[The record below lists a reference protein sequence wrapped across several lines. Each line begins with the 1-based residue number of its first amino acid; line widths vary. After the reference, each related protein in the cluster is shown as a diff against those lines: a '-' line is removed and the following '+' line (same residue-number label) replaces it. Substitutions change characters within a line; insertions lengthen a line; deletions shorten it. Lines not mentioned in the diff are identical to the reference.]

1 MNAWGKHAIFNLYK
15 CNPYFIRNS
24 ARITDF
30 SKTIVKAI
38 DMVAYGEPQV
48 IHFGTG
54 SRAGYTLVQL
64 IETSN
69 IIAHFAESEN
79 KAFIDI
85 FSCKD
90 FDVKVA
96 EDIIDKFF
104 QPGNISTTVL
114 ERDAYPKYT
123 PSTQSVVNH
132 YNIQNINHMV

>member
-15 CNPYFIRNS
+15 CNPYFIRNP
-24 ARITDF
+24 ARIADF
-30 SKTIVKAI
+30 SKTIVTAI
-38 DMVAYGEPQV
+38 DMVAYGAPQV

-69 IIAHFAESEN
+69 IIAHFAEDEN
-79 KAFIDI
+79 KAFVDI

-104 QPGNISTTVL
+104 HPSNITTVVL
-114 ERDAYPKYT
+114 ERDAYPKDVPTT
-123 PSTQSVVNH
+123 PPTENR
-132 YNIQNINHMV
+132 YNINNINHMT